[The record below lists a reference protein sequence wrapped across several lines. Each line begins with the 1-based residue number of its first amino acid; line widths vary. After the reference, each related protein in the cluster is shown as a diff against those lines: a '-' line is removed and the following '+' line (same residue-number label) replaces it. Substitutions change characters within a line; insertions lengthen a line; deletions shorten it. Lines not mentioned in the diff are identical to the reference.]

1 MKTFALIYGIVS
13 ILTVIII
20 FILARGDENE

>member
-13 ILTVIII
+13 ILTVIVM
-20 FILARGDENE
+20 FILARGDGNE